1 MPNHSSQ
8 NGIVSSLSQGGISRS
23 DAYRMTVF
31 LTIIGVLLIVAGVQD
46 LFHTLFHPA
55 KSGNVC
61 DWIARQIWRVFRRAL
76 PGVLSFAGPVAFV
89 IIVLYWA
96 ASITIGFALIYL
108 PRLPQ
113 DFTFASGLNPAA
125 YGSFFGALSV
135 SLGSLITLSTGAYA
149 SRLPIQLLMGMESVF
164 GFGLLTASVS
174 WILSI
179 YPVFEHRKSLAHEA
193 SLLHFAELKG
203 IKRLQNIS
211 DSDLQQILFG
221 LASQLITSRNE
232 LSQFPIT
239 YYFHEEE
246 TKTALAGILP
256 YMADIAEQNVNRNGA
271 AGIAATTLGG
281 AVDDYLK
288 LIAQAFLR
296 CKFTKRDDILRAF
309 ADEHMRKVVR
319 SPERLPKAA

>member
-1 MPNHSSQ
+1 MSAFLTTL
-8 NGIVSSLSQGGISRS
+8 G
-23 DAYRMTVF
+23 VF
-31 LTIIGVLLIVAGVQD
+31 LIFVGVQD

-61 DWIARQIWRVFRRAL
+61 DWIARQIWRIFRRVL
-76 PGVLSFAGPVAFV
+76 PSVLSFAGPVAFV
-89 IIVLYWA
+89 AIVVFWA
-96 ASITIGFALIYL
+96 ASITVGFALIYL
-108 PRLPQ
+108 PRMPHA
-113 DFTFASGLNPAA
+113 FTFASGLNPAS
-125 YGSFFGALSV
+125 YRSFFSAISLS
-135 SLGSLITLSTGAYA
+135 LASLITLSTGTYA
-149 SRLPIQLLMGMESVF
+149 TRLPIQLLMGMESVF

-211 DSDLQQILFG
+211 DSDLQQILLG
-221 LASQLITSRNE
+221 LASQLLTSRNE

-256 YMADIAEQNVNRNGA
+256 YMADIAEQNVNRNGV

-296 CKFTKRDDILRAF
+296 SKFSKRDNILRAF
-309 ADEHMRKVVR
+309 
-319 SPERLPKAA
+319 